1 MKKTLIFL
9 TLLLTTSVAMAQ
21 FGRIEDL
28 GKKTESG
35 EMTGNED
42 QGSSEYTD
50 SKGRESGYYD
60 FGGKQSKVQLLDQ
73 TLNNAF
79 MLISQEYQVE
89 DSDIPGSLY
98 NWGHDDWFGK
108 NTSFIVRLTDGFI
121 TTKNIVKPEE
131 DDENFQSLKGTCIPH
146 MSKTSVLHVGDSD
159 WQVEH
164 TFYPEDKTT
173 LANGL
178 HYVTDSQWGEGGL
191 HRATG
196 TGKRNVYVV
205 WMEVGEGDPAA
216 AKSVRFK
223 STQTEIEIVKDST
236 LYDLKAPNGNGQ
248 VMGGIVV
255 EAITDGMGQ
264 LNFAL
269 WGVAVKNG
277 DKYQLAL
284 IDSEM
289 SKEL

>member
-35 EMTGNED
+35 ETGGN
-42 QGSSEYTD
+42 D
-50 SKGRESGYYD
+50 SRDSNYFGGREN
-60 FGGKQSKVQLLDQ
+60 KMQLLDQ

-131 DDENFQSLKGTCIPH
+131 DDENFQSLKGTYIPH
-146 MSKTSVLHVGDSD
+146 MSKTSVLHDGDSD

-277 DKYQLAL
+277 DKYQMAL